1 MALCAE
7 HLAAY
12 NRACMERVEKTG
24 NWEAQLRSDAVW
36 NRPTWP
42 AGERIARGADARLA
56 GAAAA
61 FRAGG
66 ASGSHTDATD
76 APSSAGS
83 ASFARNTSAR
93 PRGQGAEAMR
103 LPPPAR
109 AALRVL
115 GLAPSAG
122 RAEIRRRYAEL
133 VKRLHP
139 DLRAPAPARARDDER
154 LRAVNRAWQDLKPF
168 LARRS

>member
-42 AGERIARGADARLA
+42 AAERIARGVGLDARLA

-66 ASGSHTDATD
+66 ASGSHTDAAD
-76 APSSAGS
+76 S
-83 ASFARNTSAR
+83 ASTARSTSAR
-93 PRGQGAEAMR
+93 PQGQGMEAMR